1 MLLTPAILKAATKS
15 TQQRAEL
22 FAPLL
27 SEACAHYE
35 INTPARLSAFLAQIG
50 HESLSLKYTQELWG
64 PTPAQ
69 KRYEGRR
76 DLGNTEPGDGY
87 RYRGRGLIQT
97 TGRYNYGVLRDRF
110 RARGVD
116 CPDFEV
122 EPDTLSEPRWAA
134 WSACDYWDWKNLN
147 PIADSGNF
155 TLITQKINGGQN
167 GREDREDRWTHAK
180 LAFPVNQQTVAVSTS
195 ATAPT
200 VQQIEPTKE
209 PEMAL
214 PALLLQALAPIF
226 ISKIPELVDIA
237 RTPTKDDRKEKGIE
251 MAINVV
257 TEALGASNAQEASER
272 IESDPQAVEVARAAV
287 RAQWFEIQEAEEKS
301 RTLAREHAMTYSQM
315 KDVRTVAGNFTFI
328 EFLTLVFLVTC
339 WVAIGILAAFNKIT
353 EGTLDNIIMLA
364 AVASI
369 VGIREFWYGSSF
381 GSQKKDEE
389 RRQKEGV

>member
-1 MLLTPAILKAATKS
+1 MLLTPAILKAATNS

-35 INTPARLSAFLAQIG
+35 INTPTRLAAFLAQIG

-69 KRYEGRR
+69 KRYEGRA
-76 DLGNTEPGDGY
+76 DLGNTQPGDGK
-87 RYRGRGLIQT
+87 RFKGHGLIQT
-97 TGRYNYGVLRDRF
+97 TGRFNHAAVRDRL

-116 CPDFEV
+116 CPDFEA
-122 EPDTLSEPRWAA
+122 EPDKLAEPYWAA

-155 TLITQKINGGQN
+155 TLVTQKINGGQN
-167 GREDREDRWTHAK
+167 GRADREKRWARAK
-180 LAFPVNQQTVAVSTS
+180 LAFPVYQQPVASSTEPTVAV
-195 ATAPT
+195 
-200 VQQIEPTKE
+200 VQPIEPPKE

-226 ISKIPELVDIA
+226 ISKIPELVNIA
-237 RTPTKDDRKEKGIE
+237 RTDSKDERKEQGIE

-257 TEALGASNAQEASER
+257 TEALGASNAQEAAER
-272 IESDPQAVEVARAAV
+272 IETDPAAVEVARAAV
-287 RAQWFEIQEAEEKS
+287 REQWFEIQEVNEKS
-301 RTLAREHAMTYSQM
+301 RAIAREHAMVYSQM
-315 KDVRTVAGNFTFI
+315 KDVRTVVGRFTFI
-328 EFLTLVFLVTC
+328 EFLTLVFLLTC
-339 WVAIGILAAFNKIT
+339 WTAIGFLAAYDKIS

-364 AVASI
+364 VVASI
-369 VGIREFWYGSSF
+369 IGIREFWYGSSN
-381 GSQKKDEE
+381 GSQKKDDE